1 MHLWDKFFSQTFP
14 PTSGIEAGTRIGVK
28 PNITAEQ
35 LADPEVD
42 DLQVMAYAAGFQHPK
57 APAREI
63 PKPVIRWGEF
73 VKVYSVHLEN
83 QGDIDGMPGPM
94 SIDSIVNQK
103 VRCYTL
109 SHSKF
114 KCDVNVLGTSGKP
127 RRYRWHTW
135 TYEYR

>member
-1 MHLWDKFFSQTFP
+1 M
-14 PTSGIEAGTRIGVK
+14 K
-28 PNITAEQ
+28 PDITAEQ

-57 APAREI
+57 APEREI

-83 QGDIDGMPGPM
+83 QGDIDGTPGPM

-103 VRCYTL
+103 VGCR
-109 SHSKF
+109 
-114 KCDVNVLGTSGKP
+114 VLYFVSF
-127 RRYRWHTW
+127 
-135 TYEYR
+135 